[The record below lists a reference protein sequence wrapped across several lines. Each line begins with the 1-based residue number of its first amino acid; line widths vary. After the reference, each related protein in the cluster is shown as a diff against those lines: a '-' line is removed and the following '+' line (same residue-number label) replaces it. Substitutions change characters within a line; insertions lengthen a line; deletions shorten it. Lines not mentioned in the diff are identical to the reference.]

1 MTLRIAVLAGVAAG
15 ICSSFFFLSLAIG
28 AGPYVPLILSIG
40 CCVALSI
47 WYRPPSPAAAAR
59 PHPWLLIT
67 FTVVL
72 AASMTAFIY
81 IATKQ
86 PHGYRE
92 AYSIWNLHA
101 RFLERDSGAHWT
113 ALFSKTLNWSHPDYP
128 LLIPALAAQFWALL
142 HTETVIVPISVA
154 FFFTFGTVAILI
166 GAIRQFRGWNQA
178 LIAGTFLLGSAEL
191 IEQGVV
197 QYADLPLAFYMVAT
211 LALVCVG
218 DTKST
223 TFAGAMAG
231 FAAWTKNEGL
241 VFVVVLA
248 AALLIVK
255 RRIPLQLAIG
265 LAPVL
270 AVVAFFKLRYA
281 PLLLKPE
288 PIDFGRVVTVL
299 QGFVVSAFELGA
311 FLVPA
316 ILLLAAYGWLV
327 GFKIQ
332 PDQRPSVATI
342 ATTLAL
348 MLLGDIVIYVLFA
361 ADPAHPEAP
370 YIQLFPSALLGF
382 FMATANVEFER
393 EKTKPRKA
401 AATRHR

>member
-1 MTLRIAVLAGVAAG
+1 MTLRISALAGASAG
-15 ICSSFFFLSLAIG
+15 ILSSFFFLSLAIG
-28 AGPYVPLILSIG
+28 AGPYVPLILSIA
-40 CCVALSI
+40 CCVALWM
-47 WYRPPSPAAAAR
+47 WYRPPSPVASAR
-59 PHPWLLIT
+59 PHPWLLIA
-67 FTVVL
+67 FFVVL
-72 AASMTAFIY
+72 AASVTAFIY
-81 IATKQ
+81 IASKQ

-101 RFLERDSGAHWT
+101 RFLERGGAHWT
-113 ALFSKTLNWSHPDYP
+113 SLFSKTLNWSHPDYP
-128 LLIPALAAQFWALL
+128 LLIPALVAQFWALL
-142 HTETVIVPISVA
+142 QTETVILPIAVA
-154 FFFTFGTVAILI
+154 FFFTFGTVAVLI

-197 QYADLPLAFYMVAT
+197 QYADVPLAFYLMAA
-211 LALVCVG
+211 LALLAVG
-218 DTKST
+218 DAKST
-223 TFAGAMAG
+223 TLAGAMAG

-241 VFVVVLA
+241 LFIVVLA

-255 RRIPLQLAIG
+255 KRISAEFIIG

-270 AVVAFFKLRYA
+270 AVVAFFKLHYA

-288 PIDFGRVVTVL
+288 AFDFGRVVTVL
-299 QGFVVSAFELGA
+299 QGFVVSSFELGT

-327 GFKIQ
+327 GFKIDPQ
-332 PDQRPSVATI
+332 QRTSVAI
-342 ATTLAL
+342 VATTLAL
-348 MLLGDIVIYVLFA
+348 MLLGDIVFYVLFA

-370 YIQLFPSALLGF
+370 YIQLFPAALLGF
-382 FMATANVEFER
+382 FLASANVEFER
-393 EKTKPRKA
+393 EKTKPRKV

>member
-1 MTLRIAVLAGVAAG
+1 MTLRIAALAGAAAG

-40 CCVALSI
+40 CCVALWM
-47 WYRPPSPAAAAR
+47 WYRPPSPVASAK
-59 PHPWLLIT
+59 PHPWLLIA
-67 FTVVL
+67 FFVVL

-101 RFLERDSGAHWT
+101 RFLERGGGAHWT
-113 ALFSKTLNWSHPDYP
+113 ALFSKTLDWSHPDYP
-128 LLIPALAAQFWALL
+128 LLIPALVAQFWALIQ
-142 HTETVIVPISVA
+142 TETVIVPIVVA

-197 QYADLPLAFYMVAT
+197 QYADVPLAFYMVAA
-211 LALVCVG
+211 LALLAVE
-218 DTKST
+218 DAQST
-223 TFAGAMAG
+223 TLAGAMAG

-241 VFVVVLA
+241 LFIVLLA

-255 RRIPLQLAIG
+255 RRIPVQFAIG

-281 PLLLKPE
+281 PLLLNPE
-288 PIDFGRVVTVL
+288 AFDFGRVVTVL
-299 QGFVVSAFELGA
+299 QGFVVSAFELGT
-311 FLVPA
+311 FLIPA
-316 ILLLAAYGWLV
+316 IILLAVYAWLV
-327 GFKIQ
+327 GPKIQ
-332 PDQRPSVATI
+332 PEHRTSVTII

-393 EKTKPRKA
+393 ERTKPRKV

>member
-1 MTLRIAVLAGVAAG
+1 MTLRISALAGASAG
-15 ICSSFFFLSLAIG
+15 ILSSFFFLSLAIG
-28 AGPYVPLILSIG
+28 AGPYVPLILSIA
-40 CCVALSI
+40 CCVALWM
-47 WYRPPSPAAAAR
+47 WYRPPSPVASAR
-59 PHPWLLIT
+59 PHPWLLIA
-67 FTVVL
+67 FFVVL
-72 AASMTAFIY
+72 AASVTAFIY
-81 IATKQ
+81 IASKQ

-101 RFLERDSGAHWT
+101 RFLERGGAHWT
-113 ALFSKTLNWSHPDYP
+113 SLFSKTLNWSHPDYP
-128 LLIPALAAQFWALL
+128 LLIPALVAQFWALL
-142 HTETVIVPISVA
+142 QTETVILPIAVA
-154 FFFTFGTVAILI
+154 FFFTFGTVAVLI

-197 QYADLPLAFYMVAT
+197 QYADVPLAFYLMAA
-211 LALVCVG
+211 LALLAVG
-218 DTKST
+218 DAKST
-223 TFAGAMAG
+223 TLAGAMAG

-241 VFVVVLA
+241 LFIVVLA

-255 RRIPLQLAIG
+255 KRISAEFIIG

-270 AVVAFFKLRYA
+270 AVVAFFKLHYA

-288 PIDFGRVVTVL
+288 AFDFGRVVTVL
-299 QGFVVSAFELGA
+299 QGFVVSAFELGT

-327 GFKIQ
+327 GFKIDPQ
-332 PDQRPSVATI
+332 QRTSVAI
-342 ATTLAL
+342 VATTLAL
-348 MLLGDIVIYVLFA
+348 MLLGDIVFYVLFA

-393 EKTKPRKA
+393 EKPKPRKV